1 MQKISEF
8 IKKRPRFTSAIT
20 YVILTSLL
28 VHFTWY
34 STARTKGMIP
44 ALTLGV
50 GIAHAIAGAING
62 KRLINSKR
70 TKSGARAALLGAT
83 NSLIAFAIFSPVL
96 AFYVS
101 TSNAGKSNALEFVL
115 LSILTGFFA
124 FLAVGWALLLL
135 SVTIAFGLYY
145 IATNI

>member
-8 IKKRPRFTSAIT
+8 VRKRPRFTAAIT
-20 YVILTSLL
+20 YVILISLA

-34 STARTKGMIP
+34 STSRMNGMVP
-44 ALTLGV
+44 ALTLGI
-50 GIAHAIAGAING
+50 GIAHALAGAING
-62 KRLINSKR
+62 KRLIDLKR
-70 TKSGARAALLGAT
+70 TKTTAHAMFLGAI
-83 NSLIAFAIFSPVL
+83 NSLFAFAIFSPAM

-101 TSNAGKSNALEFVL
+101 TSNAGKSNILQFVL

-135 SVTIAFGLYY
+135 SVAIAIGLHR
-145 IATNI
+145 IAANI